1 MRKLA
6 LLGFVALAVPA
17 AGSAAF
23 PGTNGR
29 VLFVQERSAFQRSAP
44 PLADLCSTDVL
55 GTRPTMVAESPAG
68 QAIGDPAVAPEGARV
83 AYSRGGSIYVA
94 GPDGT
99 GERLLVAGTMPAWA
113 PDGQRVYYVAAD
125 DIHSVREDGSLGAPF
140 ATTSR
145 VETAPAVSPDGR
157 WVAFVRGLSSAVD
170 ELVVK
175 DVTTGA
181 ERMLVASPDVGAPD
195 WSPDGTLIA
204 FPLGSAL
211 HTISPGGG
219 ELRTI
224 PGGGRDPA
232 WSPDGKL
239 IAFQRQQ
246 DIWTYAVATGELVN
260 VTRSPAIEGQPAWQ
274 TGTAFRMVG
283 AARPCAVVGT
293 EGADEL
299 VGSED
304 ADVFYDLGGDDT
316 IRGFG
321 GDDVV
326 YDGEGIDRIETG
338 DGADLVLLRSGAN
351 TVLAGPGDDFVN
363 GVSGFYQHQSP
374 LPPQMISGGDGADL
388 LTGGFGADRIEGGPG
403 KDRISG
409 NKGPDFLFGGPD
421 ADYLAGNRGDDSLQG
436 NQGDDVLYGGLTSG
450 RPLDY
455 DGYDLLVG
463 GEGNDRLA
471 GGWQKDRL
479 FGGPGDDRLAGGPN
493 ADHLVGEAGFDLF
506 LGDGGDDLLL
516 ARDRRRE
523 QVWGGPGF
531 DRARLDAADRRFG
544 VERAIR

>member
-1 MRKLA
+1 VL
-6 LLGFVALAVPA
+6 PA
-17 AGSAAF
+17 AGTAAF

-29 VLFVQERSAFQRSAP
+29 LLFVQERSAFQRSAP

-55 GTRPTMVAESPAG
+55 GTRPTMVAESPDG
-68 QAIGDPAVAPEGARV
+68 QAIAHPAVAPEGARV

-99 GERLLVAGTMPAWA
+99 GERFLVAGTMPAWT
-113 PDGQRVYYVAAD
+113 PNGQRVYYVASD
-125 DIHSVREDGSLGAPF
+125 DIRSVRDDGSLGVPF

-157 WVAFVRGLSSAVD
+157 SVAFVRGLSSAGE

-175 DVTTGA
+175 DVATGA
-181 ERMLVASPDVGAPD
+181 ERILVASPGVGAPA

-204 FPLGSAL
+204 FALGSAL
-211 HTISPGGG
+211 HTIALEGG

-224 PGGGRDPA
+224 PGGGGDPA
-232 WSPDGKL
+232 WSPDGNL
-239 IAFQRQQ
+239 IAFQRQE
-246 DIWTYAVATGELVN
+246 DIWTYAVDTSDLVN
-260 VTRSPAIEGQPAWQ
+260 ITRSPASEGQPAWQ
-274 TGTAFRMVG
+274 TGTAFRMAG
-283 AARPCAVVGT
+283 TSRPCAVVGT
-293 EGADEL
+293 EGPDEL
-299 VGSED
+299 FGSEHG
-304 ADVFYDLGGDDT
+304 DVFYDLGGDDT

-326 YDGEGIDRIETG
+326 YDGAGLDRIEAG
-338 DGADLVLLRSGAN
+338 DGADLVLLSSGTN

-363 GVSGFYQHQSP
+363 GISGFYQQESP
-374 LPPQMISGGDGADL
+374 VPPQVIYGEDGADL

-403 KDRISG
+403 KDRING
-409 NKGPDFLFGGPD
+409 NKGPDLLFGGPD

-450 RPLDY
+450 HPLDY

-479 FGGPGDDRLAGGPN
+479 FGGPGGDRLAGGPN
-493 ADHLVGEAGFDLF
+493 ADHLVGEAGVDFF

-516 ARDRRRE
+516 AGDHRRE
-523 QVWGGPGF
+523 QVWGGAGF

-544 VERAIR
+544 VERTIR